1 MMKILLRM
9 MMMIE
14 NLLTEADYDDNF
26 DADNEKNLLRPMM
39 LMIENLLRLNMK
51 IMIENLLR
59 PMRTKAFSSLV
70 SAASVGETSWMK
82 NLGFVHLSFFVVM
95 MIKIKIM
102 QIIILT

>member
-1 MMKILLRM
+1 
-9 MMMIE
+9 
-14 NLLTEADYDDNF
+14 
-26 DADNEKNLLRPMM
+26 M
-39 LMIENLLRLNMK
+39 LMIENLLRPNMK

-95 MIKIKIM
+95 MIKIKII
-102 QIIILT
+102 QIIILSWSSPVQGQGLLVDDVLEGKIGVPHVATSVRPVLRAA